1 MSEKK
6 PQGLKNHP
14 KIVPPYH
21 YLLSLVVVVNLL
33 WSLWRVVR
41 EPASIGNYVGLL
53 VAVGLGVIMWFLRIW
68 PLTVQDRLIR
78 LEETLRMREVLP
90 EELRGRIGEI
100 RRHQFVALRFAPDEE
115 LPELVKR
122 VLDGEL
128 RTGKEIKK
136 AIRSWKADYFRV

>member
-6 PQGLKNHP
+6 PQGLENHP
-14 KIVPPYH
+14 KIVPAYH

-41 EPASIGNYVGLL
+41 EPASIDNYVGLL
-53 VAVGLGVIMWFLRIW
+53 VAVGLAVIMWFLRIW